1 MAVKDGCNN
10 TEKNRILVLFDQ
22 GNDPAVIARSMALT
36 ERIVNNMIDYY
47 RKGGKEEREK
57 TEGKEGRSALEQPAA
72 KPADDE
78 PADDEP
84 KPKPKAKKKAKKKA
98 KATAEEDFK

>member
-1 MAVKDGCNN
+1 MPVKDGCNN
-10 TEKNRILVLFDQ
+10 TEKNRILVLHDQ
-22 GNDPAVIARSMALT
+22 GVEPEVIARGMALT

-57 TEGKEGRSALEQPAA
+57 KEGKEVRSSLEQPAKVTED

-78 PADDEP
+78 PE
-84 KPKPKAKKKAKKKA
+84 PKPKAKKKPKKKA